1 MRCCVQVSAI
11 GDAFLVVN
19 DVSAMKSPGTSV
31 EHVANTAL
39 AVMSLAKHV
48 SCRFDYGDG
57 SQVSL
62 HAPEFRVENLQYG
75 PLHGAR
81 LRRHLG

>member
-57 SQVSL
+57 SRSVKVSGQTATNPSSFQ
-62 HAPEFRVENLQYG
+62 HYMYM
-75 PLHGAR
+75 
-81 LRRHLG
+81 